1 MKNRGI
7 VLKLFLLTASFFV
20 LFIWAVLYFQTSF
33 FEDFYLNDKLE
44 KLTEST
50 REFGQLYARSSWDEK
65 ALGQNVDLFGQTN
78 NAQMGIVDENGNLIS
93 EKEYSL
99 IIEDGAGRL
108 FKIHLNYL
116 LAEEDYLSRSLRYG
130 DTVRA
135 QGFSWN
141 APFEDFSP
149 MALWVSG
156 ERWFD
161 YTGQLE
167 GAITLDQIEGRIIG
181 YALPSEEELIVGLE
195 TQALWAAIDYWFLNE
210 QRELAAGETVD
221 FSFKNPIS
229 GVENVALIRPV
240 LTEGKT
246 HYLFVVASQQ
256 PIYESIEVLRSYY
269 AYVLVAAILMVLILS
284 LLYSFMIS
292 RPLVRINRAAKKM
305 ARLDF
310 SENLPV
316 GSQDEIG
323 SLSLSLNTLS
333 RNLQR
338 SLEEQRAANSRLR
351 ADIERERESEKQRT
365 AFISAVS
372 HELKTPLGIIQGYAE
387 GIKDGI
393 ADHPNDYAEI
403 IIDEVTKI
411 DRLVQDMLELSRIQM
426 ETADLE
432 FSSFDLSE
440 MLDEVAGRFGYLMRE
455 KDLAFHSEGES
466 PTPVRADRRRMEQVL
481 TNLLSNAIRYSPEGG
496 EIWVSLQESEDRVFL
511 DIENTTSAVPEE
523 KLPRLFDQF
532 YRLDESRNKAQGGT
546 GLGLAIVKDILE
558 RHAFDYGVKNTE
570 RGLLFYVS
578 LPKRV

>member
-20 LFIWAVLYFQTSF
+20 LFIWFVLYFQTSF

-44 KLTEST
+44 KLTAGT
-50 REFGQLYARSSWDEK
+50 REFGQLYGKSSWDEK
-65 ALGQNVDLFGQTN
+65 AMDQNVDLFGQTN

-99 IIEDGAGRL
+99 IIEDEAGRL

-135 QGFSWN
+135 RGFSWN

-156 ERWFD
+156 EKWFD
-161 YTGQLE
+161 HTAQLE
-167 GAITLDQIEGRIIG
+167 GALTLDQIEGRIIG
-181 YALPSEEELIVGLE
+181 YSLPSEEELIVGLE

-210 QRELAAGETVD
+210 QRELVAGETAQ
-221 FSFKNPIS
+221 FSFRNPIS
-229 GVENVALIRPV
+229 GVENVALIHPV
-240 LTEGKT
+240 EKGGKT
-246 HYLFVVASQQ
+246 HFLFVVASQQ

-269 AYVLVAAILMVLILS
+269 AYVLVAAILMVLVLS

-338 SLEEQRAANSRLR
+338 SLEEQKAANSRLR

-432 FSSFDLSE
+432 LSSFDLSE
-440 MLDEVAGRFGYLMRE
+440 MLEEVTGRFGYLMRE
-455 KDLAFHSEGES
+455 KSLTYHREGEG
-466 PTPVRADRRRMEQVL
+466 PAAVRADRRRMEQVL

-496 EIWVSLQESEDRVFL
+496 EIWISLQQSEDRVFL
-511 DIENTTSAVPEE
+511 DVENTTGAVPEE

-558 RHAFDYGVKNTE
+558 RHGFEYGVKNTE
-570 RGLLFYVS
+570 RGLLFYLS
-578 LPKRV
+578 LPKRA